1 MKYLKDNI
9 MFQIYNFYSKN
20 RKKITI
26 QNSKIVNSGKD
37 IDNTLQVDTT

>member
-1 MKYLKDNI
+1 
-9 MFQIYNFYSKN
+9 MFQIYNFHAKN
-20 RKKITI
+20 KKKITI